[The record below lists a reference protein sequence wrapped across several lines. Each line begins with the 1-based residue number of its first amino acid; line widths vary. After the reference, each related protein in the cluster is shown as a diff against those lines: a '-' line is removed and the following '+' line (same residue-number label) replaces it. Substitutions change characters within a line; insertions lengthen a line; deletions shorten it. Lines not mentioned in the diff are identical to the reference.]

1 MRVENRSGLRWSV
14 LFAMVAVRALVMDAV
29 ALERKTVT
37 VVEERDLPSAI
48 NAVEQHWFHVP
59 IVRLPAVVC
68 VTVVTEPA
76 YVSIVMGQDAGSVII
91 RVV

>member
-1 MRVENRSGLRWSV
+1 
-14 LFAMVAVRALVMDAV
+14 
-29 ALERKTVT
+29 
-37 VVEERDLPSAI
+37 
-48 NAVEQHWFHVP
+48 
-59 IVRLPAVVC
+59 VVC